1 MGISSVRYWIVK
13 EDVTSKAFLAG
24 AAVLT
29 VIVVILT
36 IRIFIAGLIK
46 ISIKISDTF
55 PSTMGTAIS
64 KLELAKGR
72 ELAIA
77 EARILEEGSYPAR
90 GEKIRAKRL

>member
-29 VIVVILT
+29 VIVVLLT
-36 IRIFIAGLIK
+36 MRMFIAGL
-46 ISIKISDTF
+46 IKISDTF

-72 ELAIA
+72 ERAIA

-90 GEKIRAKRL
+90 GEKVRAKRL